1 MRGIMRHWTVL
12 SRHGNKPARYDSYVI
27 HYDFH
32 FANCFN
38 DCHCVFT
45 DCETFKR
52 TIPFVAATVILRLVT
67 SNKRMIKYSPLSP
80 PPPRLFTYRII
91 VFLWNRRQL
100 EFDRSSAKQTLKF
113 LHFPRSLLNAKLI
126 KRRESDN
133 INLVVLFVSI
143 ETWGGGLYSAKVFI
157 GLARLKTD
165 TRG

>member
-1 MRGIMRHWTVL
+1 ML

-80 PPPRLFTYRII
+80 PPSPI
-91 VFLWNRRQL
+91 VYV
-100 EFDRSSAKQTLKF
+100 
-113 LHFPRSLLNAKLI
+113 
-126 KRRESDN
+126 SDN
-133 INLVVLFVSI
+133 RLSLESTTIRIRSIVGETNFKISPLSAIFV
-143 ETWGGGLYSAKVFI
+143 EREAYKA
-157 GLARLKTD
+157 ARK
-165 TRG
+165 